1 MSNLNLVQRAFELAD
16 SGNYTRVGEIRMALS
31 REGYTLLE
39 MSQLSGKHLVR
50 QLRARMLAASPATPS
65 VYKP

>member
-1 MSNLNLVQRAFELAD
+1 
-16 SGNYTRVGEIRMALS
+16 LS

-50 QLRARMLAASPATPS
+50 QLRARMLAVSPATPS
-65 VYKP
+65 VYKS